1 MIKQFNYIKF
11 FPLFIISCNKN
22 NGVRINTPQ
31 FLTMK
36 SLPELSMIDTIG
48 FTEMDPKTTGITA
61 VNEIGQ
67 KEILANQH
75 LMHGS
80 GIALGDIN
88 NDGWVDVYIP
98 RLKENNILYMN
109 MGNWEFKDVTKDPG
123 FSLSKPIF

>member
-1 MIKQFNYIKF
+1 MIKRFNYIIIF
-11 FPLFIISCNKN
+11 TLFIISCNKN

-67 KEILANQH
+67 KEVLANQH

-80 GIALGDIN
+80 GIALG
-88 NDGWVDVYIP
+88 
-98 RLKENNILYMN
+98 L
-109 MGNWEFKDVTKDPG
+109 
-123 FSLSKPIF
+123 SLIHI